1 MISVKSSGEHEFD
14 RELIS
19 THYLTVE
26 ARDNLG
32 KGNRNTV
39 QLILVIKDVNDNP
52 PIFLESQYEAKLLE
66 NKMNFEMPLI
76 VKAKDADMVGTRNSD
91 ITYEI
96 IDGEFK
102 MNFTIN
108 RKTGAIAPLYPMDY
122 EALKIPKE
130 KLMNIQP
137 IALTIVA
144 RDLGVPSMATKTSV
158 VIYLHDVN
166 DHVPQFKKDFY
177 EIAVPENLPSGSF
190 VLRVSAIDGDGS
202 SPNNLVVYRIQ
213 SGAADKFVISAD
225 TGVISVAVGAS
236 LDPDLTVPK
245 TLEYSLVVVRNNQ
258 TLRFDEEKIIFLF
271 SHSLL

>member
-1 MISVKSSGEHEFD
+1 M
-14 RELIS
+14 
-19 THYLTVE
+19 E

-66 NKMNFEMPLI
+66 NKMNFETPLI

-91 ITYEI
+91 IVYEI

-108 RKTGAIAPLYPMDY
+108 RKTGAIAPLYPMDF
-122 EALKIPKE
+122 EALKMPKE
-130 KLMNIQP
+130 KLFTIQP
-137 IALTIVA
+137 IGLTIVA

-166 DHVPQFKKDFY
+166 DHVPEFKKDFY
-177 EIAVPENLPSGSF
+177 HIAIPENLPAGSF
-190 VLRVSAIDGDGS
+190 VLKVSAVDRDAS
-202 SPNNLVVYRIQ
+202 SPNNVIVYRIQ

-245 TLEYSLVVVRNNQ
+245 TLDYSLVVV
-258 TLRFDEEKIIFLF
+258 
-271 SHSLL
+271 SHNDTAWLKTNGNW

>member
-1 MISVKSSGEHEFD
+1 MDPLTGVITVKSSGEHEFD

-102 MNFTIN
+102 TNFTIN
-108 RKTGAIAPLYPMDY
+108 RKTGAIAPLHPMDY

-130 KLMNIQP
+130 KLFNIQP
-137 IALTIVA
+137 IGLTIVA

-166 DHVPQFKKDFY
+166 DYVPQFKKDFY
-177 EIAVPENLPSGSF
+177 EIAIPENLPSGSF
-190 VLRVSAIDGDGS
+190 VLKVSAIDGDGS

-245 TLEYSLVVVRNNQ
+245 TIEYSLVVVREACA
-258 TLRFDEEKIIFLF
+258 EEVQR
-271 SHSLL
+271 